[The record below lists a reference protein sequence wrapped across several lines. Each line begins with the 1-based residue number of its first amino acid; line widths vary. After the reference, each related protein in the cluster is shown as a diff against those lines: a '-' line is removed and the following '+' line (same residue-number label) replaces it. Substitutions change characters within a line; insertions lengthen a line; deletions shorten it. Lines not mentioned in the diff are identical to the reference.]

1 MIKKKKLLYIGN
13 NVVVVLFKVALIKM
27 EYCYCDTTIISIV
40 ILNGLRGDVNINL
53 KCNVILQFVSFR
65 YFHTDDI
72 ISVITLSM
80 NDDDGNDV
88 IN

>member
-1 MIKKKKLLYIGN
+1 MDY
-13 NVVVVLFKVALIKM
+13 A
-27 EYCYCDTTIISIV
+27 ET
-40 ILNGLRGDVNINL
+40 NINL

-88 IN
+88 INWT